1 MKNIYIAHRKYE
13 GEKEIIVLADDACEA
28 EQKAQKFFETIF
40 VSVAKLIPTEDSQVY
55 KTM

>member
-1 MKNIYIAHRKYE
+1 MKSIYIAHRKYE
-13 GEKEIIVLADDACEA
+13 GEKEIIVFADDAREA

-40 VSVAKLIPTEDSQVY
+40 ISVVKLIPTEDSQVY